1 MNQQQENH
9 QVSITSFYN
18 YYSINESTKIDLDQI
33 NNIKDDKL
41 FVSVGGGIGAGKS
54 FLTKRTVE
62 LPIIDVDEFVSEV
75 GGGEYDRANLG
86 AGRSKFN
93 KALDRALEGDKSFIH
108 MGTNQNVNAARKRLQ
123 RAKENNFTTVLVL
136 IDTKPE
142 IAARQAQKRVETG
155 ERNPIPMERI
165 IQSREDA
172 LNTFKTL
179 IRDNDIVDFYVHYK
193 KY

>member
-1 MNQQQENH
+1 M
-9 QVSITSFYN
+9 SITSFYN
-18 YYSINESTKIDLDQI
+18 HYIISESTKIDLDQI

-62 LPIIDVDEFVSEV
+62 LPIIDVDDYVSEV
-75 GGGEYDRANLG
+75 GGGEYNRANLG

-93 KALDRALEGDKSFIH
+93 KALNRALEGDRSFVH
-108 MGTNQNVNAARKRLQ
+108 MGTNQNVNATRKRLQ
-123 RAKENNFTTVLVL
+123 KAKENNFTTVLVL

-142 IAARQAQKRVETG
+142 IAAKQAQKRVETG

-165 IQSREDA
+165 IQSHKDA
-172 LNTFKTL
+172 LNTFETL
-179 IRDNDIVDFYVHYK
+179 IKDNDIVDFYVHYK
-193 KY
+193 R

>member
-1 MNQQQENH
+1 M
-9 QVSITSFYN
+9 SITSFYN
-18 YYSINESTKIDLDQI
+18 YYTINESTKIELDQI

-62 LPIIDVDEFVSEV
+62 LPIIDVDDFVNNAL
-75 GGGEYDRANLG
+75 R
-86 AGRSKFN
+86 RSLKGN
-93 KALDRALEGDKSFIH
+93 KSFIH
-108 MGTNQNVNAARKRLQ
+108 MGTNQNVNATRKRLQ

-142 IAARQAQKRVETG
+142 VAARHVQKRVENG
-155 ERNPIPMERI
+155 EINTIPMERI

-172 LNTFKTL
+172 LNTFNTL
-179 IRDNDIVDFYVHYK
+179 IKDNDIVDFYVHYK
-193 KY
+193 R